1 MKFHVFGK
9 VIGKQRPRVTQRGTY
24 TPKKTLDYERL
35 IAESYIKA
43 GGSMMSGQISVSIAV
58 FRALPKSRPKKIASE
73 PDTVKPDVD
82 NIAKTVLDA
91 LNGVAYADDSQ
102 VVRLVVNKFPRER
115 REEHITVWIDE
126 LK

>member
-1 MKFHVFGK
+1 
-9 VIGKQRPRVTQRGTY
+9 
-24 TPKKTLDYERL
+24 
-35 IAESYIKA
+35 
-43 GGSMMSGQISVSIAV
+43 MSGQISVSIAV